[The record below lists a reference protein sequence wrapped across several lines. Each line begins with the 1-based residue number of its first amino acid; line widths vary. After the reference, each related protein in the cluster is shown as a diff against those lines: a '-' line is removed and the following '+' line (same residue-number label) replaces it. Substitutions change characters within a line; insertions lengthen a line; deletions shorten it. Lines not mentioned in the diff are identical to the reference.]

1 MELKLTDREAV
12 AIKHALQEY
21 LKDLEGRKGGDQKG
35 LSLEKES
42 VRSAIEKMDS
52 VSQAP
57 GM

>member
-12 AIKHALQEY
+12 AIKHALEAY
-21 LKDLEGRKGGDQKG
+21 LKSLEGKGGDRGVQ
-35 LSLEKES
+35 LEKDS
-42 VRSAIEKMDS
+42 VRSAIDKMDS